1 MEGDD
6 STWQLLTTSSVVE
19 RVDTDIHPRLY
30 TSTIIRVTDDCI
42 WFHGKADWDE
52 EAKCGVFTM
61 TFNHVVTFK
70 IVVCPSLEIV
80 IANFYQTS
88 SNQMVMLT
96 HEKHPKPRLFE
107 VVKHNYELALH
118 DLSTIQN
125 NLSSSWFPSPGPWS
139 SCPPRTFNS
148 WLQQGLERQE
158 HVQDW
163 ANPGERAPDPSQ
175 GGRQE
180 TLCPK

>member
-19 RVDTDIHPRLY
+19 RVDRDIHPRLY

-61 TFNHVVTFK
+61 TLK

-80 IANFYQTS
+80 IA
-88 SNQMVMLT
+88 
-96 HEKHPKPRLFE
+96 
-107 VVKHNYELALH
+107 
-118 DLSTIQN
+118 
-125 NLSSSWFPSPGPWS
+125 
-139 SCPPRTFNS
+139 TFT
-148 WLQQGLERQE
+148 R
-158 HVQDW
+158 
-163 ANPGERAPDPSQ
+163 RAAT
-175 GGRQE
+175 RW
-180 TLCPK
+180 